1 MRAVHVATSIS
12 TPSAGTTYA
21 VTRLCSSLASRGLQ
35 VELHAPDPLPD
46 GCDSTYR
53 SVGYPAWPIPAKLG
67 YLPRFEM
74 ACRAAVNA
82 DIIHN
87 HGLWMM
93 PNIYA
98 GTAARRT
105 GRPFVFSVHGMLAP
119 SALQRSS
126 WKKTVVGWLGQRA
139 SLEAATCVHATA
151 ASEYPDIRRLG
162 LKQPVCVVPYGVDVP
177 ELISAPRPERKTLLF
192 LGRVDPI
199 KRVDVLI
206 RAWREVESAFP
217 EWDLV
222 ICGPDSGGYLPQL
235 QQLVGMLGPA
245 RVAFVGPK
253 YGEDKA
259 RLLSSSQLFV
269 LPSYTENFGF
279 VVAEALSAGVPA
291 IVSKGAPWQELETR
305 RAAGGLISRWIRL
318 RSTCARRW

>member
-1 MRAVHVATSIS
+1 MRVVHVATSIS

-21 VTRLCSSLASRGLQ
+21 VTRLCSSLASRGMQ

-53 SVGYPAWPIPAKLG
+53 SVGYPTWPILSKLG
-67 YLPRFEM
+67 VSPSLRNSLYM
-74 ACRAAVNA
+74 AAVDA
-82 DIIHN
+82 DVIHN

-119 SALQRSS
+119 SALQRSR
-126 WKKTVVGWLGQRA
+126 WKKKAVGWLGQRA
-139 SLEAATCVHATA
+139 SLEAASCVHATA
-151 ASEYPDIRRLG
+151 ASEYSDIRRFG

-235 QQLVGMLGPA
+235 QRLAGTLG
-245 RVAFVGPK
+245 RH
-253 YGEDKA
+253 E
-259 RLLSSSQLFV
+259 
-269 LPSYTENFGF
+269 
-279 VVAEALSAGVPA
+279 
-291 IVSKGAPWQELETR
+291 
-305 RAAGGLISRWIRL
+305 
-318 RSTCARRW
+318 